1 MQQWWQR
8 KFVLGA
14 GLIGAIILMLESV
27 IATFVWPTYKLAKY
41 PLAVLTA
48 PDAMYASGFH
58 GLELVAGLLIL
69 LTLVAVWRFS
79 RYEQDKTLSAAMQQ
93 LVIVWL
99 AAVILQLVWP
109 LNSITEAVLA
119 RGVIVRDVVFGG
131 LVIVLI
137 WSLWRV
143 AIASVRR
150 EMDSLANGL
159 KLLTILFG
167 LFHVLQFVVPLLG
180 WPLVGFF
187 DVLALDVLAAGF
199 GLMSWYFMRLAD

>member
-1 MQQWWQR
+1 M
-8 KFVLGA
+8 
-14 GLIGAIILMLESV
+14 
-27 IATFVWPTYKLAKY
+27 
-41 PLAVLTA
+41 
-48 PDAMYASGFH
+48 
-58 GLELVAGLLIL
+58 
-69 LTLVAVWRFS
+69 
-79 RYEQDKTLSAAMQQ
+79 
-93 LVIVWL
+93 
-99 AAVILQLVWP
+99 
-109 LNSITEAVLA
+109 LA

-143 AIASVRR
+143 AIASVHR

-167 LFHVLQFVVPLLG
+167 LFHVLQFIVPLLG
-180 WPLVGFF
+180 WPLAGFF

>member
-1 MQQWWQR
+1 MQQWWQQ

-14 GLIGAIILMLESV
+14 GVIGAIILMLESV
-27 IATFVWPTYKLAKY
+27 IATLVWPTYKLAKY

-58 GLELVAGLLIL
+58 VLELVAGLLIL
-69 LTLVAVWRFS
+69 VTLVAVWRFA
-79 RYEQDKTLSAAMQQ
+79 RYEQDKPLAAAMQQ
-93 LVIVWL
+93 LLNVWL
-99 AAVILQLVWP
+99 AAVILQLVRP
-109 LNSITEAVLA
+109 LNSLTEAVLA

-143 AIASVRR
+143 AIASAHR
-150 EMDSLANGL
+150 EMESLANGL

-167 LFHVLQFVVPLLG
+167 LFHVLQFIVPLLG
-180 WPLVGFF
+180 WPLAGFF